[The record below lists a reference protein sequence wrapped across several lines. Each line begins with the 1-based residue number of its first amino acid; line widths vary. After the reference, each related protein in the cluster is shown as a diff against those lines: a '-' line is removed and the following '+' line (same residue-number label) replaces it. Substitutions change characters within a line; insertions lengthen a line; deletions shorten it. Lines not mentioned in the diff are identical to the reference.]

1 MRLNAIE
8 PRIYVKGC
16 GFLPLAK
23 DISKNATEVATSMS
37 NEYSQKL
44 LDSAKKCTTDAI
56 KTASKRAIQKTAE
69 PTSDLICSKTADE
82 ITSISKSS
90 NELHSRELLS
100 ETWEW
105 NRNTKRKQYISRKK
119 TTNYWWIKISKII

>member
-1 MRLNAIE
+1 MRLNTIE
-8 PRIYVKGC
+8 PRIYVKGY

-23 DISKNATEVATSMS
+23 DISKNATKVATNMS

-44 LDSAKKCTTDAI
+44 LDSAKKSTTGAI
-56 KTASKRAIQKTAE
+56 KTASKRTIQKTAE
-69 PTSDLICSKTADE
+69 PTSDLICSKTADK

-100 ETWEW
+100 ET
-105 NRNTKRKQYISRKK
+105 
-119 TTNYWWIKISKII
+119 